1 MFAFLQGSF
10 FLFWSSWPY
19 KDIYFCMAFIIH
31 CTVGFWWI
39 SFFPFQTLPLI
50 AQSQSE
56 LQGREGNVLSCHS
69 EFAFVGKEAV
79 LKGTKMKLFSQCCIE
94 NAFPPKMILFYY
106 RFITLEYSSFL
117 LVWDSWNHR
126 VTTSFCIKRLSG
138 VVSGVVLS
146 VVVLLLS
153 RENCP
158 LSGVCSV
165 GTGWVSGA
173 EIVLLPK

>member
-1 MFAFLQGSF
+1 MLTKDCLSLGCLHFFRDLS
-10 FLFWSSWPY
+10 FLFWSSGPY
-19 KDIYFCMAFIIH
+19 KDTYFCMAFIIR

-56 LQGREGNVLSCHS
+56 LEGREGNVLSCHS
-69 EFAFVGKEAV
+69 KFAFVGKEAV

-94 NAFPPKMILFYY
+94 NAFPPKMILFFYY

-117 LVWDSWNHR
+117 PVWDSWNHQ
-126 VTTSFCIKRLSG
+126 VTTPFCIKRLSG
-138 VVSGVVLS
+138 VVS

-165 GTGWVSGA
+165 GAGWVSM
-173 EIVLLPK
+173 LR